1 MVQIQKAEKKAVYR
15 HLLMEG
21 VMVIHKNFTSAP
33 HKGTNVANIKVW
45 MLLKSL
51 KDRGYVELVF
61 NWQYYYYF
69 LNQEGKKYIAEFLGL
84 TEDVVPL
91 SWKYFT
97 PLSIEKTKKGNM
109 STLKTKEKP
118 KKLEEIEIM
127 LQVLKEQEVVAWQD
141 ALLKNHKKPQLRRK
155 NKFPPVNDYGIHLT
169 HNNHL

>member
-15 HLLMEG
+15 HLLLEG

-33 HKGTNVANIKVW
+33 HKGTNIANIKVW

-91 SWKYFT
+91 SWKYFIF
-97 PLSIEKTKKGNM
+97 LLIEKTKKGNM
-109 STLKTKEKP
+109 SILKIKERRKRF
-118 KKLEEIEIM
+118 EETEIM
-127 LQVLKEQEVVAWQD
+127 LQVLNEQEVGVPD
-141 ALLKNHKKPQLRRK
+141 VHLKSKKKQPKRK
-155 NKFPPVNDYGIHLT
+155 KKFPPVNDRSCYSLS
-169 HNNHL
+169 LS